1 MNKNYADPT
10 LYVVKGPIEEG
21 MEWVGREMVIEAP
34 FAVNEAQ
41 IAYFAAML
49 EDPNENYWDA
59 DAAGKRYGSIISPGG
74 MFQTWIFPTPWR
86 PNGQPEHGPVYAL
99 EVPLP
104 GETLINVTTDTTF
117 HAPMRVGDRLSYTD
131 RIESISPLKRTAVG
145 EGYFVTTR
153 TICRNQDGDDLAT
166 NVNVVYRYD
175 TVAQTPDTSTPSP
188 ARPAADPGVERL
200 PEIILPITL
209 SKLVMNAAATRDYF
223 PGHHDRDYAQGQG
236 VRDAYHNTMYL
247 QGFVD
252 RAGYEWAGPDAWLI
266 RRQLRMVVPAC
277 NGDTMRTDGRVVERR
292 EENGRRIVDVDID
305 VLTEHG
311 LAVTTRLTF
320 DLDGWDD
327 EQKES

>member
-10 LYVVKGPIEEG
+10 LYVVEGPIEEA
-21 MEWVGREMVIEAP
+21 MKWVGREMTIKAP
-34 FAVNEAQ
+34 YPVNEAQ

-59 DAAGKRYGSIISPGG
+59 DAAGRRYGGIISPGG
-74 MFQTWIFPTPWR
+74 MFQTWVFPTPWR
-86 PNGQPEHGPVYAL
+86 PGGRPEHGPVYAL
-99 EVPLP
+99 EVPMP

-117 HAPMRVGDRLSYTD
+117 HAPMRVGDLLTYTD
-131 RIESISPLKRTAVG
+131 TISSISPLKRTAVG
-145 EGYFVTTR
+145 EGYFVTT
-153 TICRNQDGDDLAT
+153 TTVCRNQDGTDLAT
-166 NVNVVYRYD
+166 NINVVYRYD
-175 TVAQTPDTSTPSP
+175 TVPPSDDTSAPQIS
-188 ARPAADPGVERL
+188 RPAADADVERI
-200 PEIILPITL
+200 PEISLPITL

-252 RAGYEWAGPDAWLI
+252 RAGYEWAGPDAWLV

-277 NGDTMRTDGRVVERR
+277 RGDTMRTDGRVVARR
-292 EENGRRIVDVDID
+292 EENGRDLVDLDID

-311 LAVTTRLTF
+311 IAVTTQLTF
-320 DLDGWDD
+320 DLGGW
-327 EQKES
+327 EGRN